1 MLLDDFCQIP
11 SPCLLVLF
19 GNEWRTLLTIEGV
32 PGEWFEVEAPEEG
45 FVLGVVKFHNMF
57 MIIIRD
63 YSLNQMLLSLQVSF
77 SSQSCQ
83 HPVSN

>member
-1 MLLDDFCQIP
+1 MLLDDFYQIALP
-11 SPCLLVLF
+11 YLLVLV
-19 GNEWRTLLTIEGV
+19 GNEWRTLLTVEGV
-32 PGEWFEVEAPEEG
+32 PGEWLEVEVPEEG